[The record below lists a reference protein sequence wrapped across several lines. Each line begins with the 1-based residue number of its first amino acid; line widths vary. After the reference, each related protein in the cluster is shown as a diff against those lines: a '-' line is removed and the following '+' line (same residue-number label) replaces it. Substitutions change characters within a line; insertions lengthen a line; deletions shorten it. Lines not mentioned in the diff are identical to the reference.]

1 MINSAG
7 QRRCAVCGDYPAK
20 IHYGV
25 LACFGCKGFFRRAVK
40 DGRNKYVCRFD
51 KNCEV
56 TKFERNACRYCRF
69 RKCLLVGMN
78 PDFVRPDRE
87 EVREKLRGQKSLLSK
102 KKSLGRT
109 LSGRNDGDDW
119 TLQLPSHSRK
129 LLSEL
134 NALENDVQ
142 TLTDSAYDAVA
153 DFSLKSL
160 IADRT
165 LARKSTANQTR
176 IPAKQDLAP
185 GFLSI
190 QRVVAT
196 TDFIDGLV
204 SIIDKDMSRKTTV
217 EDKCSLISSTFL
229 TLNLLDDAARAIAK
243 DSSFYADEL
252 TKAFEHYQIEK
263 SALSRFVFI
272 CERLKKLSPT
282 PMEYSLLRALA
293 VSTPDREVLSNGFSE
308 HLSDLHESLQELLFR
323 AISAMLLPAL
333 RQSYPRDNIKQLPYR
348 RILTDVVNP
357 EVYDLL
363 LTMSN
368 NHNGSATV
376 HSDEHRTITA
386 APLTNCPSLFVGG
399 SSTDCNHRG
408 EDHQFTAPQ
417 VLRPQ
422 SLGFSCKLPLTMTKS
437 IEDMLRPPGM
447 SEEILNRPLARDWAD
462 GVRLTPVF
470 NRDVVAQFFPELSE
484 NPIL

>member
-25 LACFGCKGFFRRAVK
+25 LACFGCKGLFRRAVK
-40 DGRNKYVCRFD
+40 DGRNKYVCTFD

-78 PDFVRPDRE
+78 PDFVRPIRE

-102 KKSLGRT
+102 KKSLRRT

-129 LLSEL
+129 LLNEL

-142 TLTDSAYDAVA
+142 TLTDSAYDAVG

-165 LARKSTANQTR
+165 LARKSSANQTR

-204 SIIDKDMSRKTTV
+204 SIIDKDMSCKTTV
-217 EDKCSLISSTFL
+217 EDKVSLISSTFL

-243 DSSFYADEL
+243 DCSFYTDEL
-252 TKAFEHYQIEK
+252 TKAVEHYQ
-263 SALSRFVFI
+263 
-272 CERLKKLSPT
+272 
-282 PMEYSLLRALA
+282 M
-293 VSTPDREVLSNGFSE
+293 
-308 HLSDLHESLQELLFR
+308 
-323 AISAMLLPAL
+323 
-333 RQSYPRDNIKQLPYR
+333 
-348 RILTDVVNP
+348 
-357 EVYDLL
+357 
-363 LTMSN
+363 
-368 NHNGSATV
+368 
-376 HSDEHRTITA
+376 
-386 APLTNCPSLFVGG
+386 
-399 SSTDCNHRG
+399 
-408 EDHQFTAPQ
+408 
-417 VLRPQ
+417 
-422 SLGFSCKLPLTMTKS
+422 
-437 IEDMLRPPGM
+437 
-447 SEEILNRPLARDWAD
+447 
-462 GVRLTPVF
+462 
-470 NRDVVAQFFPELSE
+470 
-484 NPIL
+484 

>member
-1 MINSAG
+1 
-7 QRRCAVCGDYPAK
+7 
-20 IHYGV
+20 
-25 LACFGCKGFFRRAVK
+25 
-40 DGRNKYVCRFD
+40 
-51 KNCEV
+51 
-56 TKFERNACRYCRF
+56 
-69 RKCLLVGMN
+69 MN

-87 EVREKLRGQKSLLSK
+87 EVREKLRGQKSLLSR

-129 LLSEL
+129 LLNEL

-165 LARKSTANQTR
+165 LARKSTSSQTR

-185 GFLSI
+185 GLLSI

-204 SIIDKDMSRKTTV
+204 SIVDKDMSRKTTV

-282 PMEYSLLRALA
+282 PMEYSLVRALA

-323 AISAMLLPAL
+323 
-333 RQSYPRDNIKQLPYR
+333 
-348 RILTDVVNP
+348 
-357 EVYDLL
+357 
-363 LTMSN
+363 
-368 NHNGSATV
+368 
-376 HSDEHRTITA
+376 
-386 APLTNCPSLFVGG
+386 
-399 SSTDCNHRG
+399 
-408 EDHQFTAPQ
+408 
-417 VLRPQ
+417 
-422 SLGFSCKLPLTMTKS
+422 
-437 IEDMLRPPGM
+437 
-447 SEEILNRPLARDWAD
+447 
-462 GVRLTPVF
+462 
-470 NRDVVAQFFPELSE
+470 
-484 NPIL
+484 